1 MIGIIAFLF
10 LKPPLNKMHKLVL
23 HFFTEEDNYCCH
35 CHIHFLVLITNEL
48 NLAHDQ
54 RSFSYPVN
62 ANSGYH
68 TFCIDWRRKGRMDL
82 DIIKFRICLTR
93 KTLVP
98 SYTLW
103 CNTVGESP
111 DGEKKNSDDKIPWT
125 LMGIPLPNP
134 ETQLMYTAI
143 TLLDL
148 FTPRSPTGRFQIHKR
163 RQIARAAW
171 TDLWLTVVTTAKI
184 D

>member
-1 MIGIIAFLF
+1 MIPVEKLFYLDLGVPCPGSTIRLSKLVKIDKKPGHKCMIGIIALLF
-10 LKPPLNKMHKLVL
+10 LNPPLTKIHKLVL

-54 RSFSYPVN
+54 RSFSYPVS

-82 DIIKFRICLTR
+82 DITKFRICLTW

-98 SYTLW
+98 SYTL
-103 CNTVGESP
+103 CSNTVGESP
-111 DGEKKNSDDKIPWT
+111 DGEGKNSDDKIPWT
-125 LMGIPLPNP
+125 SRNP
-134 ETQLMYTAI
+134 ENQLMYT
-143 TLLDL
+143 
-148 FTPRSPTGRFQIHKR
+148 
-163 RQIARAAW
+163 
-171 TDLWLTVVTTAKI
+171 V
-184 D
+184 

>member
-1 MIGIIAFLF
+1 MIGIIALLF
-10 LKPPLNKMHKLVL
+10 LNPPLTKMHKLVL

-48 NLAHDQ
+48 NLTHDQ
-54 RSFSYPVN
+54 RSFSYPVS

-82 DIIKFRICLTR
+82 DIMKFRICLTW

-98 SYTLW
+98 SCTL
-103 CNTVGESP
+103 CSNTIGESP
-111 DGEKKNSDDKIPWT
+111 DGGGKNSDDKIPWT
-125 LMGIPLPNP
+125 LMGISSWNP
-134 ETQLMYTAI
+134 ETQLMYTII
-143 TLLDL
+143 TLFHH
-148 FTPRSPTGRFQIHKR
+148 FTPKSPMGRFQIHKR
-163 RQIARAAW
+163 SQIARAAW
-171 TDLWLTVVTTAKI
+171 SGLWLTVVTTAKI